1 MTAWA
6 QDAASTAFI
15 QAKHDVNPLNH
26 MQDTSQFLKK
36 WISESDKCRYSVDT
50 YRLMFQ
56 GTNSALMFQTL
67 ISDSDIS
74 IFTLL
79 DLDL

>member
-26 MQDTSQFLKK
+26 MKDTSQFLKK
-36 WISESDKCRYSVDT
+36 WISESDKCRYYVDT
-50 YRLMFQ
+50 YRK
-56 GTNSALMFQTL
+56 
-67 ISDSDIS
+67 
-74 IFTLL
+74 
-79 DLDL
+79 